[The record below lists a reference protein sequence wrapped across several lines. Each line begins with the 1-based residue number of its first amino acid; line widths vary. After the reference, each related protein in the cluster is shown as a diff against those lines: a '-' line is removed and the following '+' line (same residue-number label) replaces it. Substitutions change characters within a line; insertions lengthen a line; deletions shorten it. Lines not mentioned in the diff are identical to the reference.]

1 MNNFEKPGN
10 NAEQIAEG
18 DFKWD
23 MSDAPSFRGTEQPR
37 EDSVLP
43 TEYSKDKTVAIEAAK
58 SKVMEAF
65 KSEKSEETNDIED
78 NWDDGIDDAWGEDL
92 WGETNSNTSDTKIDN
107 SVERRMSAEE
117 LKDLT
122 ARRAANTA
130 LDAVSSV
137 AGADV
142 AEQYRK
148 RMPKG
153 DNASYDELKPVVD
166 EMNQIVKRDWES
178 KMTDLESYQPGD
190 NYNFICQS
198 IHEPYK
204 ASEYLGNYA
213 SCSLLTDENH
223 NTYST
228 GFGFIYAPEDIVA
241 VSGDDINL
249 ENRAT
254 SDDDVMRLQ
263 SIPTINSV
271 ENVLKQQGDR
281 MANDPANAHRQ
292 YNEVGVR
299 AGKPIGIFCLS
310 DGKDSENPMSNYAM
324 ALELQKLNPELK
336 LAVLSKGM
344 ETSKNNPQSSLV
356 DDLGDD
362 DLVW

>member
-1 MNNFEKPGN
+1 MNNIEGANTRSEQLSDGNFE
-10 NAEQIAEG
+10 
-18 DFKWD
+18 WD
-23 MSDAPSFRGTEQPR
+23 MSDVPPLKTEQPPEANKTLTMR
-37 EDSVLP
+37 AEDKRIDVEVARAKVLD
-43 TEYSKDKTVAIEAAK
+43 TFRKEELESTD
-58 SKVMEAF
+58 
-65 KSEKSEETNDIED
+65 SEQ
-78 NWDDGIDDAWGEDL
+78 DDWNDDADDLWGEDL
-92 WGETNSNTSDTKIDN
+92 WGETVSEKPHEDADTG
-107 SVERRMSAEE
+107 VEKRMSNEE
-117 LKDLT
+117 IRDLT

-130 LDAVSSV
+130 LDAISSI

-142 AEQYRK
+142 AEQYKK
-148 RMPKG
+148 RIPSG
-153 DNASYDELKPVVD
+153 DNASYDELKPIVD
-166 EMNQIVKRDWES
+166 EINQMVKRDWES

-241 VSGDDINL
+241 ASGDDINL

-271 ENVLKQQGDR
+271 ENVLKQQSDR

-310 DGKDSENPMSNYAM
+310 DGKDSSNPMSNYAM
-324 ALELQKLNPELK
+324 ALELQKLNPDLK
-336 LAVLSKGM
+336 LAILSKGIDAA
-344 ETSKNNPQSSLV
+344 EDKPQPSV
-356 DDLGDD
+356 VGDLGDD

>member
-1 MNNFEKPGN
+1 MNNIEGANTRSEQLSDGNFE
-10 NAEQIAEG
+10 
-18 DFKWD
+18 WD
-23 MSDAPSFRGTEQPR
+23 MSDVPPLKTEQPPEANETLTMR
-37 EDSVLP
+37 AEDKRIDV
-43 TEYSKDKTVAIEAAK
+43 EAARA
-58 SKVMEAF
+58 KVLDAF
-65 KSEKSEETNDIED
+65 RKEEPESTNSEQ
-78 NWDDGIDDAWGEDL
+78 DDWNDDADDLWGEDL
-92 WGETNSNTSDTKIDN
+92 WGETASEKPNEDADTG
-107 SVERRMSAEE
+107 VEKRMSNEE
-117 LKDLT
+117 IRDLT

-130 LDAVSSV
+130 LDAISSI

-142 AEQYRK
+142 AEQYKK
-148 RMPKG
+148 RIPSG
-153 DNASYDELKPVVD
+153 DNASYDELKPIVD
-166 EMNQIVKRDWES
+166 EINQMVKRDWES

-241 VSGDDINL
+241 ASGDDINL

-271 ENVLKQQGDR
+271 ENVLKQQSDR

-310 DGKDSENPMSNYAM
+310 DGKDSSNPMSNYAM
-324 ALELQKLNPELK
+324 ALELQKLNPDLK
-336 LAVLSKGM
+336 LAILSKGIDAA
-344 ETSKNNPQSSLV
+344 EDKPQPSV
-356 DDLGDD
+356 VGDLGDD